1 MFNIQRIDVKDKN
14 AKNKFFT
21 SFQNT
26 GFAVIENHDISFDL
40 IDNVYSEWEQ
50 FFNSEE
56 KINYKFDT
64 NSQDGFFPFKTENAK
79 GQSLKDLKEFFHIY
93 SWGRYPEELSNKT
106 LDLYA
111 QLLELTGTLLGW
123 IQVETPRDVSS
134 LFSMPLPDM
143 VTDSKTNLLRI
154 IHYPPIDGKEE
165 DGAVRGSAH
174 EDINLITLLVAGT
187 QPGLQVQDTNGN
199 WHDISCDPGCLAINA
214 GDMLQE
220 ASHGYFPSTTHQV
233 INPDDQIDNK
243 SRFSM
248 PLFLHPR
255 DEVVLSKKY
264 TAKEYLDERLREI
277 GLKE

>member
-1 MFNIQRIDVKDKN
+1 MNVRKVNYKDQN
-14 AKNKFFT
+14 APYEFT
-21 SFQNT
+21 RSLRQT
-26 GFAVIENHDISFDL
+26 GFTVLTDHPVDMNLIET
-40 IDNVYSEWEQ
+40 VYSEWAD
-50 FFNSEE
+50 FFSSDN
-56 KINYKFDT
+56 KNKYPYDPVR
-64 NSQDGFFPFKTENAK
+64 QDGFFPFKTENAK

-220 ASHGYFPSTTHQV
+220 ASNGYFPSTTHQV
-233 INPDDQIDNK
+233 INPDNQIDNK

>member
-1 MFNIQRIDVKDKN
+1 MNVRKVNKKDQN
-14 AKNKFFT
+14 APYEFT
-21 SFQNT
+21 RSLRQT
-26 GFAVIENHDISFDL
+26 GFTVLTDHPVDMNLIET
-40 IDNVYSEWEQ
+40 VYSEWAD
-50 FFNSEE
+50 FFSSDN
-56 KINYKFDT
+56 KNKYPYDPVR
-64 NSQDGFFPFKTENAK
+64 QDGFFPFKTENAK

-154 IHYPPIDGKEE
+154 IHYPPLDGKEE

-220 ASHGYFPSTTHQV
+220 ASNGYFPSTTHQV
-233 INPDDQIDNK
+233 INPDIQIDNK

>member
-1 MFNIQRIDVKDKN
+1 M
-14 AKNKFFT
+14 
-21 SFQNT
+21 
-26 GFAVIENHDISFDL
+26 
-40 IDNVYSEWEQ
+40 
-50 FFNSEE
+50 
-56 KINYKFDT
+56 
-64 NSQDGFFPFKTENAK
+64 
-79 GQSLKDLKEFFHIY
+79 
-93 SWGRYPEELSNKT
+93 
-106 LDLYA
+106 DLYA

-154 IHYPPIDGKEE
+154 IHYPPLDGKEE

-220 ASHGYFPSTTHQV
+220 ASNGYFPSTTHQV
-233 INPDDQIDNK
+233 INPDNHIDNK

>member
-1 MFNIQRIDVKDKN
+1 
-14 AKNKFFT
+14 
-21 SFQNT
+21 
-26 GFAVIENHDISFDL
+26 
-40 IDNVYSEWEQ
+40 
-50 FFNSEE
+50 
-56 KINYKFDT
+56 
-64 NSQDGFFPFKTENAK
+64 
-79 GQSLKDLKEFFHIY
+79 
-93 SWGRYPEELSNKT
+93 
-106 LDLYA
+106 
-111 QLLELTGTLLGW
+111 
-123 IQVETPRDVSS
+123 
-134 LFSMPLPDM
+134 MPLPDM

-154 IHYPPIDGKEE
+154 IHYPPLDGKEE

-233 INPDDQIDNK
+233 INPDNQIDNK

>member
-1 MFNIQRIDVKDKN
+1 MNVRKVNYKDQN
-14 AKNKFFT
+14 APHEFT
-21 SFQNT
+21 RSLRQT
-26 GFAVIENHDISFDL
+26 GFTVLTDHPVDMNLIET
-40 IDNVYSEWEQ
+40 VYSEWAD
-50 FFNSEE
+50 FFSSDN
-56 KINYKFDT
+56 KNKYPYDPVR
-64 NSQDGFFPFKTENAK
+64 QDGFFPFKTENAK

-111 QLLELTGTLLGW
+111 QLLELTATLLGW
-123 IQVETPRDVSS
+123 IQVETPRDVTS

-154 IHYPPIDGKEE
+154 IHYPPLDGKEE

-220 ASHGYFPSTTHQV
+220 ASNGYFPSTTHQV
-233 INPDDQIDNK
+233 INPDNHIDNK

>member
-1 MFNIQRIDVKDKN
+1 MNVRKVNYKDQN
-14 AKNKFFT
+14 APYEFT
-21 SFQNT
+21 RSLRQT
-26 GFAVIENHDISFDL
+26 GFTVLTDHPVDMNLIET
-40 IDNVYSEWEQ
+40 VYSEWAD
-50 FFNSEE
+50 FFASDN
-56 KINYKFDT
+56 KNKYPYDPVR
-64 NSQDGFFPFKTENAK
+64 QDGFFPFKTENAK

-154 IHYPPIDGKEE
+154 IHYPPLDGKEE

-220 ASHGYFPSTTHQV
+220 ASNGYFPSTTHQV
-233 INPDDQIDNK
+233 INPDNQIDNK
-243 SRFSM
+243 SRLSM

>member
-1 MFNIQRIDVKDKN
+1 MNVRKVNYIDQN
-14 AKNKFFT
+14 AAHEFT
-21 SFQNT
+21 RSLRQT
-26 GFAVIENHDISFDL
+26 GFSVLTDHPVDMNLIET
-40 IDNVYSEWEQ
+40 VYSEWAD
-50 FFNSEE
+50 FFASDN
-56 KINYKFDT
+56 KNKYHYDPVR
-64 NSQDGFFPFKTENAK
+64 QDGFFPYKTENAK

-154 IHYPPIDGKEE
+154 IHYPPLDGKEE
-165 DGAVRGSAH
+165 DGEVRGSAH

-220 ASHGYFPSTTHQV
+220 ASNGYFPSTTHQV

>member
-1 MFNIQRIDVKDKN
+1 MNVRKVNYKDQN
-14 AKNKFFT
+14 AAHEFT
-21 SFQNT
+21 RSLRQT
-26 GFAVIENHDISFDL
+26 GFTVLTDHPVDMNLIET
-40 IDNVYSEWEQ
+40 VYSEWAD
-50 FFNSEE
+50 FFSSDN
-56 KINYKFDT
+56 KNKYPYDPVR
-64 NSQDGFFPFKTENAK
+64 QDGFFPYKTENAK

-111 QLLELTGTLLGW
+111 QLLELTGTLLDW

-154 IHYPPIDGKEE
+154 IHYPPLDGKEE

-233 INPDDQIDNK
+233 INPDNQIDNK

>member
-1 MFNIQRIDVKDKN
+1 MNVRKVNYKDQN
-14 AKNKFFT
+14 APYEFT
-21 SFQNT
+21 RSLRQT
-26 GFAVIENHDISFDL
+26 GFTVLTDHPVDMNLIET
-40 IDNVYSEWEQ
+40 VYSEWAD
-50 FFNSEE
+50 FFASDN
-56 KINYKFDT
+56 KNKYPYDPVR
-64 NSQDGFFPFKTENAK
+64 QDGFFPFKTENAK

-154 IHYPPIDGKEE
+154 IHYPPLDGKEE

>member
-1 MFNIQRIDVKDKN
+1 MNVRKVNYKDQN
-14 AKNKFFT
+14 APHEFT
-21 SFQNT
+21 RSLRQT
-26 GFAVIENHDISFDL
+26 GFTVLTDHPVDMNLIET
-40 IDNVYSEWEQ
+40 VYSEWAD
-50 FFNSEE
+50 FFSSDN
-56 KINYKFDT
+56 KNKYPYDPVR
-64 NSQDGFFPFKTENAK
+64 QDGFFPFKTENAK

-106 LDLYA
+106 LDLFT

-154 IHYPPIDGKEE
+154 IHYPPLDGKEE

-220 ASHGYFPSTTHQV
+220 ASNGYFPSTTHQV
-233 INPDDQIDNK
+233 INPDNQIDNN

>member
-1 MFNIQRIDVKDKN
+1 MNVRKVNYKDQN
-14 AKNKFFT
+14 APYEFT
-21 SFQNT
+21 RSLRQT
-26 GFAVIENHDISFDL
+26 GFTVLTDHPVDMNLIET
-40 IDNVYSEWEQ
+40 VYSEWAD
-50 FFNSEE
+50 FFSSDN
-56 KINYKFDT
+56 KNKYPYDPVR
-64 NSQDGFFPFKTENAK
+64 QDGFFPFKTENAK

-111 QLLELTGTLLGW
+111 QLLELTATLLGW

-233 INPDDQIDNK
+233 INPDNQIDNK

>member
-1 MFNIQRIDVKDKN
+1 MNVRKVNYKDQN
-14 AKNKFFT
+14 AAHEFT
-21 SFQNT
+21 RSLRQT
-26 GFAVIENHDISFDL
+26 GFSVLTDHPVDMNLIET
-40 IDNVYSEWEQ
+40 VYSEWAD
-50 FFNSEE
+50 FFSSDN
-56 KINYKFDT
+56 KNKYPYDPVR
-64 NSQDGFFPFKTENAK
+64 QDGFFPFKTENAK

-154 IHYPPIDGKEE
+154 IHYPPLDGKEE

-233 INPDDQIDNK
+233 INPDNQIDNK

>member
-1 MFNIQRIDVKDKN
+1 MNVRKVNYKDQN
-14 AKNKFFT
+14 APYEFT
-21 SFQNT
+21 RSLRQT
-26 GFAVIENHDISFDL
+26 GFTVLTDHPVDMNLIET
-40 IDNVYSEWEQ
+40 VYSEWAD
-50 FFNSEE
+50 FFSSDN
-56 KINYKFDT
+56 KNKYPYDPVR
-64 NSQDGFFPFKTENAK
+64 QDGFFPYKTENAK

-111 QLLELTGTLLGW
+111 QLLELTATLLGW

-143 VTDSKTNLLRI
+143 VADSKTNLLRI
-154 IHYPPIDGKEE
+154 IHYPPLDGKEE

-233 INPDDQIDNK
+233 INPDNQIDNK
-243 SRFSM
+243 SRLSM

>member
-1 MFNIQRIDVKDKN
+1 MNVRKVNYKDQN
-14 AKNKFFT
+14 AAHEFT
-21 SFQNT
+21 RSLRQT
-26 GFAVIENHDISFDL
+26 GFSVLTDHPVDMNLIET
-40 IDNVYSEWEQ
+40 VYSEWAD
-50 FFNSEE
+50 FFSSDN
-56 KINYKFDT
+56 KNKYPYDPVR
-64 NSQDGFFPFKTENAK
+64 QDGFFPFKTENAK

-143 VTDSKTNLLRI
+143 ITDSKTNLLRI
-154 IHYPPIDGKEE
+154 IHYPPLDGKEE

-233 INPDDQIDNK
+233 INPDNQIDNK

>member
-1 MFNIQRIDVKDKN
+1 MNVRKVNYKDQN
-14 AKNKFFT
+14 AAHEFT
-21 SFQNT
+21 RSLRQT
-26 GFAVIENHDISFDL
+26 GFTVLTDHPVDMNLIET
-40 IDNVYSEWEQ
+40 VYSEWAD
-50 FFNSEE
+50 FFSSDN
-56 KINYKFDT
+56 KNKYPYDPVR
-64 NSQDGFFPFKTENAK
+64 QDGFFPFKTENAK

-111 QLLELTGTLLGW
+111 QLLELTATLLGW

-154 IHYPPIDGKEE
+154 IHYPPLDGKEE

-220 ASHGYFPSTTHQV
+220 ASNGYFPSTTHQV
-233 INPDDQIDNK
+233 INPDNQIDNK

>member
-1 MFNIQRIDVKDKN
+1 MNVRKVNYKDQN
-14 AKNKFFT
+14 AAHEFT
-21 SFQNT
+21 RSLRQT
-26 GFAVIENHDISFDL
+26 GITVLTDHPVDMNLIET
-40 IDNVYSEWEQ
+40 VYSEWAD
-50 FFNSEE
+50 FFSSDN
-56 KINYKFDT
+56 KNKYPYDPVR
-64 NSQDGFFPFKTENAK
+64 QDGFFPFKTENAK

-154 IHYPPIDGKEE
+154 IHYPPLDGKEE

>member
-1 MFNIQRIDVKDKN
+1 MNVRKVNYKDQN
-14 AKNKFFT
+14 APYEFT
-21 SFQNT
+21 RSLRQT
-26 GFAVIENHDISFDL
+26 GFTVLTDHPVDMNLIET
-40 IDNVYSEWEQ
+40 VYSEWAD
-50 FFNSEE
+50 FFSSDN
-56 KINYKFDT
+56 KNKYPYDPVR
-64 NSQDGFFPFKTENAK
+64 QDGFFPFKTENAK

-154 IHYPPIDGKEE
+154 IHYPPLDGKEE

-220 ASHGYFPSTTHQV
+220 ASQGYFPSTTHQV

>member
-1 MFNIQRIDVKDKN
+1 MNVRKVNYKDQN
-14 AKNKFFT
+14 AAHEFT
-21 SFQNT
+21 RSLRQT
-26 GFAVIENHDISFDL
+26 GFSVLTDHPVDMNLIET
-40 IDNVYSEWEQ
+40 VYSEWAD
-50 FFNSEE
+50 FFSSDN
-56 KINYKFDT
+56 KNKYPYDPVR
-64 NSQDGFFPFKTENAK
+64 QDGFFPFKTENAK

-111 QLLELTGTLLGW
+111 QLLELTATLLGW

-154 IHYPPIDGKEE
+154 IHYPPLDGKEE

-233 INPDDQIDNK
+233 INPDNQIDNK

>member
-1 MFNIQRIDVKDKN
+1 MNVRKVNYKDQN
-14 AKNKFFT
+14 AAHEFT
-21 SFQNT
+21 RSLRET
-26 GFAVIENHDISFDL
+26 GFSVLTDHPVDMNLIET
-40 IDNVYSEWEQ
+40 VYSEWAD
-50 FFNSEE
+50 FFSSDN
-56 KINYKFDT
+56 KNKYPYDPVR
-64 NSQDGFFPFKTENAK
+64 QDGFFPFKTENAK

-111 QLLELTGTLLGW
+111 QLLELTATLLGW

-154 IHYPPIDGKEE
+154 IHYPPLDGKEE

-220 ASHGYFPSTTHQV
+220 ASNGYFPSTTHQV
-233 INPDDQIDNK
+233 INPDNQIDNK

>member
-1 MFNIQRIDVKDKN
+1 MNVRKVNYKDQN
-14 AKNKFFT
+14 AAHEFT
-21 SFQNT
+21 RSLRQT
-26 GFAVIENHDISFDL
+26 GFSVLTDHPVDMNLIET
-40 IDNVYSEWEQ
+40 VYSERAD
-50 FFNSEE
+50 FFSSDN
-56 KINYKFDT
+56 KNKYPYDPVR
-64 NSQDGFFPFKTENAK
+64 QDGFFPFKTENAK

-154 IHYPPIDGKEE
+154 IHYPPLDGKEE

-233 INPDDQIDNK
+233 INPDNQIDNK